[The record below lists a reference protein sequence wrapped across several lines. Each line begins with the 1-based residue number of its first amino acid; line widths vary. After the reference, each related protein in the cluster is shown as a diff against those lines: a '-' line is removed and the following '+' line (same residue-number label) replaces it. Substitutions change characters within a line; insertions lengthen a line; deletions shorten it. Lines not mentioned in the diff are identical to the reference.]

1 MSLVYRASYRVT
13 GWPGIHRKTMLQK
26 KPLKIYKWMY
36 GGPGLRKSAN
46 NDVINLDI
54 LANQVITLETSS
66 SHTISSYDERL
77 IYHKTAL

>member
-1 MSLVYRASYRVT
+1 
-13 GWPGIHRKTMLQK
+13 
-26 KPLKIYKWMY
+26 MY